1 MCVCCP
7 ALRSRSRQPVKRY
20 KKLIADIFPKS
31 PDGQTNE
38 RKLVKLC
45 EYAAKNPVRIPKITK
60 QLEEKFFRELRYG
73 HLKIV
78 GIVMEA
84 YDKLLCMCGKQMA
97 YFAASLLLL
106 SDEVLDQSKEVSV
119 QVVGC
124 QTLTRFIYSQTDGTY
139 ARNIGTFVNKVCML
153 AKETGEEHQKR
164 SLRASSLQCLS
175 AMVWYMAEFSHIY
188 NNVDEVVQVILD
200 SYEEEVQN
208 EEREEPRHQWVDEVV
223 RCAGGG
229 SAVAG
234 AASPCCTAV
243 RPHPNRKNIS
253 SLTKEEIENPRVWA
267 QICLQRLA
275 ELARESTTMRQVLEP
290 MFIYFDTGRHWSTQQ
305 GLAVTVLCDMCY
317 FMELPENQQIILNGI
332 IRHMDHKNVSHDPV
346 VKSCVVQVAAN
357 VARQIRSGGTLSDVG
372 CVSDLLRHL
381 RKSLQSIA
389 GPTGEQEINL
399 NIHLQNSIESCL
411 LEIAKGN
418 KDADS
423 LFYLMVIALEKLPPA
438 GVVARAT
445 MGSVLILAHVSV
457 AVHSHLQLAF
467 PEALL
472 IQILKAMLHTDTEAR
487 IVAHQ
492 IFSVLLF
499 PSSWRS
505 YETRRLQSNRRS
517 ALASVTDLLD
527 KLRKEKDVKGE
538 KNGDSGLDEFRGG
551 EVPEDECKEGRT
563 HRSSPNF
570 YKLSSIIDRTAG
582 TSNFYEETCTM
593 KLTEDQMLQLLSGFW
608 IQTNLSDNL
617 PSNFEAIAHSYCL
630 MLISSHIKNT
640 NHSVVVRFFQL
651 PLSLRNVSLRDC
663 GMFPFV
669 CRRSMFITATSMLM
683 FAGRM
688 YQMLELNDMLRLQ
701 ITSDVDPYMGIND
714 DLLVYVKPQMEIGQ
728 YGSAIDNQAAI
739 SFLSELRE
747 KNLEQEKI
755 TLDIIMRHLCCIIKI
770 KEEELLSQLSDIF
783 TPDEAFI
790 FAPKELRELDH
801 THIIRHL
808 KESPSLDGELS
819 LSSVVEDDVTSS
831 LSNLNITGQKVVPH
845 SPSDSHIMSIGQ
857 LLESA
862 LEVAGQV
869 VGTSVSTSPLSY
881 STMAGQCEALEAG
894 TRKKLSN
901 WLAQENSSSGEAFAF
916 PSDAATVTYPVS
928 PRAGEVHGEMG
939 SSDQFNTLRLPPAS
953 PFDNFLHAISGP
965 KPMLAGLSPRME
977 LDTEVEWH

>member
-20 KKLIADIFPKS
+20 KKLIAEIFPKS
-31 PDGQTNE
+31 PDGQPNE

-45 EYAAKNPVRIPKITK
+45 EYAAKNPLRIPKITK

-73 HLKIV
+73 HLKVV

-84 YDKLLCMCGKQMA
+84 YNKLLCMCGKQMA

-106 SDEVLDQSKEVSV
+106 SDEVLDHSKEVSV
-119 QVVGC
+119 QVAGC

-139 ARNIGTFVNKVCML
+139 ARNIATFVNKVCML
-153 AKETGEEHQKR
+153 ARETGEEHQKR
-164 SLRASSLQCLS
+164 SLRASCLQCLS
-175 AMVWYMAEFSHIY
+175 AMVWYMAEFSHIFDSI
-188 NNVDEVVQVILD
+188 DEIVQVVLD
-200 SYEEEVQN
+200 NYEGDVHN
-208 EEREEPRHQWVDEVV
+208 EEREEPRHNWVNEVV

-229 SAVAG
+229 CAVAG
-234 AASPCCTAV
+234 VASPCCAAV
-243 RPHPNRKNIS
+243 RPPPDRKNIS

-275 ELARESTTMRQVLEP
+275 ELAKESTTMRQVLEP

-305 GLAVTVLCDMCY
+305 GLAVSILCDMCY
-317 FMELPENQQIILNGI
+317 FMEVLENQQVILNGI
-332 IRHMDHKNVSHDPV
+332 IRHMDHKNVAHDPL
-346 VKSCVVQVAAN
+346 VKSCVVQAAAN
-357 VARQIRSGGTLSDVG
+357 VARQIRSVATLSDVG
-372 CVSDLLRHL
+372 CIGDLLRHL

-389 GPTGEQEINL
+389 GPVGEEEINL

-411 LEIAKGN
+411 LEIAKGI

-423 LFYLMVIALEKLPPA
+423 LSYLMVIALEKLPPV

-487 IVAHQ
+487 VVAHQ

-505 YETRRLQSNRRS
+505 YETRRWQSNRRS

-527 KLRKEKDVKGE
+527 KLRKEKDFTGE
-538 KNGDSGLDEFRGG
+538 KTSDGGLDECRSR
-551 EVPEDECKEGRT
+551 EVPEDESKQGWR
-563 HRSSPNF
+563 RSSPNF
-570 YKLSSIIDRTAG
+570 YKLSSIIERTAG
-582 TSNFYEETCTM
+582 TNNIPEENCIM

-608 IQTNLSDNL
+608 IQANLSDNL

-651 PLSLRNVSLRDC
+651 PLSLRNVSLRGDC
-663 GMFPFV
+663 GMLPFA
-669 CRRSMFITATSMLM
+669 CRRSMFITSTAMLM
-683 FAGRM
+683 FAARM
-688 YQMLELNDMLRLQ
+688 YQMLELNDLLRFQ
-701 ITSDVDPYMGIND
+701 VSSDVDPYLGINE
-714 DLLVYVKPQMEIGQ
+714 DLLVYVKPQADIGQ
-728 YGSAIDNQAAI
+728 YGLAIDNQAAI
-739 SFLSELRE
+739 SFLTEVRE

-755 TLDIIMRHLCCIIKI
+755 VLEIIVRYLCCIIKI
-770 KEEELLSQLSDIF
+770 EEEELLNELSATF
-783 TPDEAFI
+783 SPDEAFI

-801 THIIRHL
+801 TQIIRYF
-808 KESPSLDGELS
+808 KDSPSLDGELS

-831 LSNLNITGQKVVPH
+831 LTGLNISGQRVPH
-845 SPSDSHIMSIGQ
+845 SRSESHVMSIGQ

-881 STMAGQCEALEAG
+881 STMAGQCEALETG

-901 WLAQENSSSGEAFAF
+901 WLAQENSSSGNVFALA
-916 PSDAATVTYPVS
+916 SDGPTVS
-928 PRAGEVHGEMG
+928 PRADGAHGEMG
-939 SSDQFNTLRLPPAS
+939 SHEQFSSLRLPPAS
-953 PFDNFLHAISGP
+953 PFDNFLHAVSGP
-965 KPMLAGLSPRME
+965 RPMIAGVSP
-977 LDTEVEWH
+977 